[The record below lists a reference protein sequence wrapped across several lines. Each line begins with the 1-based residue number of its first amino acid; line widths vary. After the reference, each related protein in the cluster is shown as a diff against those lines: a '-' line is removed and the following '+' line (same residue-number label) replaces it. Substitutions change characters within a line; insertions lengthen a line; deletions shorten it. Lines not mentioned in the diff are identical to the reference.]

1 MSQSML
7 PCTGNV
13 CAKERLIAER
23 LSSFIWR
30 WWMRTC
36 DFLRS
41 KQLLNSVPC
50 IPIKDSFLDKL
61 DLLCVPAHS
70 PTLFTYRQARAGNLP
85 MHLYVKQL
93 KDAVNKARNSI
104 AHFHWHLPSY
114 RGHRALHDDLDAF
127 QHLLQVEMHH
137 SH

>member
-1 MSQSML
+1 M
-7 PCTGNV
+7 
-13 CAKERLIAER
+13 EIA
-23 LSSFIWR
+23 SFEVYLTTPLYSLFFR
-30 WWMRTC
+30 C
-36 DFLRS
+36 L
-41 KQLLNSVPC
+41 LLNSVPC